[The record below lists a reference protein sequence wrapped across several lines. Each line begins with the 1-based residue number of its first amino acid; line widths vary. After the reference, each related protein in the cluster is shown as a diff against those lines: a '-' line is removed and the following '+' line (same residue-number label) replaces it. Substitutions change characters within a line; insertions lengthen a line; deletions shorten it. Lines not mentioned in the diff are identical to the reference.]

1 MSSNSN
7 AVISHPSDPKKYVML
22 QGVDVL
28 LKSTTDEDIA
38 KPLKEWYAA
47 LRKTK
52 DVLLRCIAVGLELDD
67 PDLFCKL
74 HSEDNDGKCPRLCV
88 SLFSHCANSSFC
100 TDTHNRNY
108 SALRLLTYPPT
119 ENRGNR
125 CKEHSDYGTLT
136 LLLNDGVSGL
146 EAFVHDQW
154 QPVPYVEGSVVV
166 NIGSLLS
173 EWTGQELKATLHR
186 VAGPAS
192 VGSQIGKEELE
203 ESISVSRTSVAY
215 FADPNNDVSATF
227 GKEGLEEDMSV
238 AEYIQFRSGG
248 KARNRTGVALTAT
261 EESRLGI
268 LDDSFS

>member
-22 QGVDVL
+22 QGVEDL
-28 LKSTTDEDIA
+28 LNSTTEELV

-52 DVLLRCIAVGLELDD
+52 SVLLRCIAVGLELDD
-67 PDLFCKL
+67 PDLLCKL
-74 HSEDNDGKCPRLCV
+74 HSEDND
-88 SLFSHCANSSFC
+88 
-100 TDTHNRNY
+100 
-108 SALRLLTYPPT
+108 ALRLLTYPPT
-119 ENRGNR
+119 PQNRGNR

-192 VGSQIGKEELE
+192 AGSQIGKEELE

-227 GKEGLEEDMSV
+227 GEEDMSV